1 MNMAKMKVGIIG
13 CGFIGNEIAGFID
26 KNKGFKLIALND
38 IDATKVY
45 GLIKKLSDNKPK
57 FVGLNDLIGK
67 SDLIVESA
75 AKDIIKK
82 ILSNK
87 NLDKKDKKLLI
98 MSTGGL
104 INNMNLLFKI
114 KNCEIYLPSGAI
126 AGLDA
131 IKSVAGKIESLRL
144 TTTKPVKGLENAP
157 FLIKNKINLKKLKNK
172 KIIFEGNLEDAIN
185 GFPQNVNVAA
195 TLFLASKFRNIKVR
209 VIADPSARFNT
220 HEILAA
226 GRFGRIQ
233 ITTSS
238 LPSKNPRTSYL
249 AVLSAINMLESLGSN
264 IKIGN

>member
-1 MNMAKMKVGIIG
+1 MKVGIIG
-13 CGFIGNEIAGFID
+13 CGFIGNEIAKFID

-38 IDATKVY
+38 IDVNNVY
-45 GLIKKLSDNKPK
+45 DLTKKLRNNKPK
-57 FVGLNDLIGK
+57 FADLSDLIRK

-75 AKDIIKK
+75 TQGIIKK

-87 NLDKKDKKLLI
+87 NLGKKDKKLLI

-104 INNMNLLFKI
+104 ISNLHLLNKI
-114 KNCEIYLPSGAI
+114 KNCQIYLPSGAI

-131 IKSVAGKIESLRL
+131 IKSAAGKIESLRL

-157 FLIKNKINLKKLKNK
+157 FLIKNKINLRKLKSK
-172 KIIFEGNLEDAIN
+172 KIIFEGNLKDAIN

-233 ITTSS
+233 ITTNN

-249 AVLSAINMLESLGSN
+249 AVLSAINILESLGSS

>member
-1 MNMAKMKVGIIG
+1 MKVGIIG
-13 CGFIGNEIAGFID
+13 CGFIGNEIAKFID

-38 IDATKVY
+38 IDVNKVY
-45 GLIKKLSDNKPK
+45 DLTKKLRNNKPK
-57 FVGLNDLIGK
+57 FADLNDLIRK

-75 AKDIIKK
+75 TKGIIKK

-104 INNMNLLFKI
+104 ISNLHLLNKI
-114 KNCEIYLPSGAI
+114 KNCQIYLPSGAI

-131 IKSVAGKIESLRL
+131 IKSAAGKIESLRL

-157 FLIKNKINLKKLKNK
+157 FLIKNKINLRKLKSK
-172 KIIFEGNLEDAIN
+172 KIIFEGNLKDAIK
-185 GFPQNVNVAA
+185 GFPQNINVAA

-209 VIADPSARFNT
+209 VIANPSARFNT

-233 ITTSS
+233 ITTNN

-249 AVLSAINMLESLGSN
+249 AVLSAINILESLGSS

>member
-1 MNMAKMKVGIIG
+1 MKVGIIG
-13 CGFIGNEIAGFID
+13 CGFIGNEIADFID

-38 IDATKVY
+38 IDVNKVN
-45 GLIKKLSDNKPK
+45 GLIKKLRNNKPK
-57 FVGLNDLIGK
+57 FMGLNDLIRK

-75 AKDIIKK
+75 AKSTVGK

-104 INNMNLLFKI
+104 ISNLHLLNKI
-114 KNCEIYLPSGAI
+114 KNCQIYLPSGAI

-131 IKSVAGKIESLRL
+131 IKSVSKEIASLTL
-144 TTTKPVKGLENAP
+144 TTTKSPKSLEGAP
-157 FLIKNKINLKKLKNK
+157 FIIERGIDLRNFKNK
-172 KIIFEGNLEDAIN
+172 KIIFEGNLKDAIN

-226 GRFGRIQ
+226 GRFGRVQ
-233 ITTSS
+233 ITTNS

-249 AVLSAINMLESLGSN
+249 AVLSAINILESLGSS